1 MKIFNYRDVKAEEV
15 EEGSKNVKVR
25 WLITKDLGAKNFA
38 MRWFEIAP
46 DGFTPLHEHAWEH
59 GAFVLKGRGIVK
71 NSTDE
76 LEFKEGDVIFIP
88 PNETH
93 QFKNKSEKSV
103 EFLCLI
109 PYLE

>member
-1 MKIFNYRDVKAEEV
+1 MRIFDYQDVKAEEV

-38 MRWFEIAP
+38 MRWFEMAP
-46 DGFTPLHEHAWEH
+46 NGFTPLHEHPWEH
-59 GAFVLKGRGIVK
+59 EVFVLKGKGIVK
-71 NSTDE
+71 GSSGE
-76 LEFKEGDVIFIP
+76 SEFKEGDVIFIP

-93 QFKNKSEKSV
+93 QFTNNSEENI

-109 PYLE
+109 PYME